1 PQLVTHDINDYT
13 FLHADAEGRRLLTT
27 NWKSEGSI
35 WILDLTNPLAGNSP
49 RPATRKLPLELRDA
63 LPAVWTPGG
72 SLLYTSSVAG
82 ISELWTTGLDG
93 AASRMALEKGRA
105 TFWPVVSPDGR
116 YIVFQRVF
124 GGVNEIWRVNADG
137 SNPRRLTEGPIDI
150 HPRVTPD
157 GRWVY
162 Y

>member
-1 PQLVTHDINDYT
+1 YCHQGHTNGKTTWQLFEMAENGRGSRAILPVQLNYMASHVVLGKGLYAWLMEDPETERAQIYFSANGAAPQLVTRDINDYT

-82 ISELWTTGLDG
+82 ISELWTTG
-93 AASRMALEKGRA
+93 
-105 TFWPVVSPDGR
+105 
-116 YIVFQRVF
+116 
-124 GGVNEIWRVNADG
+124 
-137 SNPRRLTEGPIDI
+137 
-150 HPRVTPD
+150 
-157 GRWVY
+157 
-162 Y
+162 